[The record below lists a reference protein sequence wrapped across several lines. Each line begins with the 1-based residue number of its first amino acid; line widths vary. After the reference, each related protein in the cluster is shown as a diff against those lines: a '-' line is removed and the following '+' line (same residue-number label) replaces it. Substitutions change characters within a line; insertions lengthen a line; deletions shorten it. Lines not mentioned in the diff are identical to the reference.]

1 MSKIILNLD
10 LSYSVVFK
18 VIMRKLKTDNSYLGQ
33 FNISKDADCEQTP
46 TVTSI
51 ITYNPISAIN
61 PEEYAEASN
70 SQKEIYFRSKCQEA
84 EIIIATLSKM
94 FEGEILN
101 MEIEGLDFK
110 IACILKTRKPLSSVE
125 INHILSL
132 SKNIQIT

>member
-1 MSKIILNLD
+1 
-10 LSYSVVFK
+10 
-18 VIMRKLKTDNSYLGQ
+18 MRKLKTDDSYLGQ
-33 FNISKDADCEQTP
+33 FNTSKDADYEENP

-51 ITYNPISAIN
+51 ITYNPISAVN
-61 PEEYAEASN
+61 PEEYAEASHT
-70 SQKEIYFRSKCQEA
+70 QKEIYFKSKCREA

-110 IACILKTRKPLSSVE
+110 IACILKTKEPLNSIE